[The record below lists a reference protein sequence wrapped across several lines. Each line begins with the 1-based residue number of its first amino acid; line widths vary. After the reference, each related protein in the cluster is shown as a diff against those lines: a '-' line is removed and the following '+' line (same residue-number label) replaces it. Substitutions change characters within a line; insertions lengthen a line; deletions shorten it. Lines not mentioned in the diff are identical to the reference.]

1 MKNLFVTS
9 VLVLTSFFSFS
20 QKITVHV
27 TEVKDF
33 IHSDSVNYTVAMRES
48 RSNNENRDVDGTY
61 YINLDNKTLSFK
73 TLNNSGDRIIN
84 SFTKSGET
92 ISVNFTDNY
101 LFDENGNKLE
111 VTLVINQK
119 TGKVVF
125 TYFDPIYK
133 YTFAQDFTKNEI
145 STIK

>member
-73 TLNNSGDRIIN
+73 TLKNSGDRIIN